1 MFSHIVCVS
10 ECLHAA
16 PTTTTASAA
25 ATAAQEGKHTSPV
38 HPPTPRRLAHLDF
51 YSLADCSASDPTAA
65 AAAAAQGGKL
75 TAIPLDSQGYICWI
89 ACDFPLHINA
99 EIMWNF
105 PEK

>member
-51 YSLADCSASDPTAA
+51 IHWQIARRQTR
-65 AAAAAQGGKL
+65 
-75 TAIPLDSQGYICWI
+75 PLLLLPLLREVSSQQSRLIHRDISIRLLVIFHCT
-89 ACDFPLHINA
+89 
-99 EIMWNF
+99 
-105 PEK
+105 

>member
-16 PTTTTASAA
+16 PTTITASAA

-75 TAIPLDSQGYICWI
+75 TAIPLDSQGYIY
-89 ACDFPLHINA
+89 
-99 EIMWNF
+99 
-105 PEK
+105 